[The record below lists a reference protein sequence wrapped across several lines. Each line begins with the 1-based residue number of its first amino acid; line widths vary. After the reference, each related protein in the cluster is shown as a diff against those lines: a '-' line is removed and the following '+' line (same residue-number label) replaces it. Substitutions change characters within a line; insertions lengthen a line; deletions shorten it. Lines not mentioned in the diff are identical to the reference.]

1 MYIVAVAS
9 YACVCVAYVNYALYS
24 FHRNAESIDE
34 IDEPQN
40 QNYNTF
46 QESLLDYTSN
56 N

>member
-1 MYIVAVAS
+1 MY
-9 YACVCVAYVNYALYS
+9 AYCEYY
-24 FHRNAESIDE
+24 RNAVTIDE

-56 N
+56 KDN